1 VTQPVT
7 AQLWPNG
14 CGLGGPSPCGDKPC
28 LPHIPDATVT
38 PSSCRAT
45 TLDITTLRLL
55 QSSGLWTST
64 GPMRKMNGSTTEREK
79 GAKFV
84 LLSVTETRHDVQG
97 ASVGASQ
104 GDQSHQQRDQ
114 GVVQCT
120 ESLWQHSRGT
130 LMSARSWCPTLSGF
144 LSLIRQRKATTLCLN
159 ATPASTHLGAAPCT
173 TTRCRHPP
181 TQQAMAA
188 AANLATAVCRA
199 VGTCGTL
206 AMLTLWIGWL
216 TST

>member
-1 VTQPVT
+1 MDQ
-7 AQLWPNG
+7 
-14 CGLGGPSPCGDKPC
+14 
-28 LPHIPDATVT
+28 
-38 PSSCRAT
+38 
-45 TLDITTLRLL
+45 RL
-55 QSSGLWTST
+55 
-64 GPMRKMNGSTTEREK
+64 
-79 GAKFV
+79 A
-84 LLSVTETRHDVQG
+84 HDVQR

-104 GDQSHQQRDQ
+104 GDQSHQHL
-114 GVVQCT
+114 GCT

-206 AMLTLWIGWL
+206 AMLTFVDWL
-216 TST
+216 VDVHLTGDVSPLYPDQRHLPR